1 MYVSKLQLIN
11 FKRFS
16 NLTIDLSGFE
26 VPPRLVLLIG
36 ANGSGKSSVFDAFGF
51 VERATSLPY
60 SYYLKGY
67 ETFFQ
72 IRIFGSVSQ
81 EFTYD
86 KKEGGA
92 GTFFQK
98 PVDGTSLYG
107 RSALRQVPILKRS
120 ESTDVV
126 AAVKENADRPPAYN
140 GIDFRF
146 LNDVEYL
153 LVRLVEGIFEVEKTS
168 QIISKYVEPINL
180 AFQNIFGYSQ
190 PSSLRLTKLLPPRE
204 NQPALIQFEKGT
216 SKNIH
221 YNALS
226 NGEKEVFNILLNLL
240 TRKEFYTDTVYF
252 IDELDLHLNTFLQ
265 KNLIKEIVEN
275 WLPENCQLWTASHSL
290 GFIEY
295 ANESDSAAIIDLD
308 NLDFDAPQYLY
319 PVSKSSMEIFEIAI
333 PKDSSS
339 LKLLFSGNR
348 LFFAENQDTKYYN
361 ILKIPKLIF
370 LPADNKQAVFF
381 RVETGEFEGL
391 IDRDFITESE
401 MELLTSTYKN
411 LFFLQFY
418 CVENYLYHPDNLEEY
433 YQSLSKNFDK
443 SFYIEGITREKEN
456 VFSKLAINLKSN
468 RQSYPFFKSEKIS
481 QSKEKFQLNTEA
493 ILDAL
498 RSSNFET
505 YYPYLSMKVYAA
517 NLQERSNINP
527 ERLAS
532 TTWFKTQIQNILERK

>member
-1 MYVSKLQLIN
+1 M
-11 FKRFS
+11 
-16 NLTIDLSGFE
+16 
-26 VPPRLVLLIG
+26 
-36 ANGSGKSSVFDAFGF
+36 
-51 VERATSLPY
+51 
-60 SYYLKGY
+60 
-67 ETFFQ
+67 
-72 IRIFGSVSQ
+72 
-81 EFTYD
+81 
-86 KKEGGA
+86 
-92 GTFFQK
+92 
-98 PVDGTSLYG
+98 
-107 RSALRQVPILKRS
+107 
-120 ESTDVV
+120 
-126 AAVKENADRPPAYN
+126 
-140 GIDFRF
+140 
-146 LNDVEYL
+146 
-153 LVRLVEGIFEVEKTS
+153 
-168 QIISKYVEPINL
+168 
-180 AFQNIFGYSQ
+180 
-190 PSSLRLTKLLPPRE
+190 
-204 NQPALIQFEKGT
+204 
-216 SKNIH
+216 
-221 YNALS
+221 
-226 NGEKEVFNILLNLL
+226 
-240 TRKEFYTDTVYF
+240 
-252 IDELDLHLNTFLQ
+252 LQ
-265 KNLIKEIVEN
+265 KSLIKEIIEN